1 MEQKKVRISPAYRRQ
16 EDLLRQKVLS
26 ASLPFEKKLSYHR
39 TRLVSSVGK
48 ALTELP
54 PAEWEGYVRD
64 MVKEPYL
71 QKWFREMYWA
81 AGQPAGERAIRN
93 FFNIKGEAAD
103 SWEWA
108 LQDWIRRE
116 AGNKIVLVEGSMKNW
131 LVDYL
136 RHYLDANNDLGTEQ
150 IIRNIQEDIMKQ
162 WKDVRQWQIRRI
174 VQTESLTAMSEA
186 SDVAIKGLGIN
197 YSKTW
202 GISGHNTRE
211 AHLAMDGITIDQH
224 QLFKVG
230 LEDMEYPRDNKHGA
244 SAANIINCR
253 CYCIRKPLNSRGEA
267 ITDDDLL
274 SMI

>member
-1 MEQKKVRISPAYRRQ
+1 MKKVKISPAYRRQ

-39 TRLVSSVGK
+39 TRLVSSIGK
-48 ALTELP
+48 ELAELP

-71 QKWFREMYWA
+71 QKWFRDMYWA

-93 FFNIKGEAAD
+93 FLNIKGDPTD

-108 LQDWIRRE
+108 LQDWLKRE
-116 AGNKIVLVEGSMKNW
+116 AGNKIVIVEGSMKKW
-131 LVDYL
+131 LTDYL
-136 RHYLDANNDLGTEQ
+136 RLYLDEHSDLGVEQ
-150 IIRNIQEDIMKQ
+150 IVRNIEGDLMKQ
-162 WKDVRQWQIRRI
+162 WKGVREWQIRRI

-186 SDVAIKGLGIN
+186 ADVAIKGLGIK

-211 AHLAMDGITIDQH
+211 AHVVMDGITIG
-224 QLFKVG
+224 QLELFDVNG
-230 LEDMEYPRDNKHGA
+230 EMMEFPRDAKYGA
-244 SAANIINCR
+244 SASNIINCR
-253 CYCIRKPLNSRGEA
+253 CYCIRKPLNDRGQL
-267 ITDDDLL
+267 ITDEDILN
-274 SMI
+274 MV